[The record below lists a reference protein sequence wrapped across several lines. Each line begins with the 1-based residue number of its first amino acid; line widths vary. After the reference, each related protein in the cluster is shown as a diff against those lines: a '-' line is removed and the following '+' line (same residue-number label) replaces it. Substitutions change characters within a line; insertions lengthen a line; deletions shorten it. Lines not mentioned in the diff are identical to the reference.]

1 MAKKADNGF
10 GIPEHSLESFA
21 RRILPVI
28 QQFYD
33 SEEGKQEFEA
43 WKKQQAKEN
52 TKQDDNNEMKTERN
66 DLL

>member
-1 MAKKADNGF
+1 MANNKDNGF

-33 SEEGKQEFEA
+33 SEEGKREFEA
-43 WKKQQAKEN
+43 WKKQQAIVK
-52 TKQDDNNEMKTERN
+52 DDNENKLINERN